1 MNSWCQQLF
10 GCCLGFGSTDRRN
23 EADWGSTPSVI
34 SSAPSTHRSAES
46 VEAPF
51 DPFGRFDHRHL
62 GYLDCHR
69 VERQLCHLYPDVQR
83 DPELLRLVHRPRAT
97 LVRPTDL
104 IQALTAWGYS
114 VTAIPGPA
122 RQRALHKCSHKEID
136 VVPSLV
142 PDEYR
147 CIACVDRKAAA
158 DGRYN
163 EAHLKFAPLGVRAC
177 TDSSDAAGPSQKC
190 PAPE

>member
-1 MNSWCQQLF
+1 MSSWFRRPF
-10 GCCLGFGSTDRRN
+10 GCCSGFGRTDRRN

-46 VEAPF
+46 IEVPF
-51 DPFGRFDHRHL
+51 DPFGLDDHHHL

-69 VERQLCHLYPDVQR
+69 VERQLCHLYPSIQR

-97 LVRPTDL
+97 LVRPADL

-114 VTAIPGPA
+114 VTAVPGPA

-136 VVPSLV
+136 VIPSLV
-142 PDEYR
+142 PDEYL
-147 CIACVDRKAAA
+147 CIACVDQKAAA
-158 DGRYN
+158 DGRYR
-163 EAHLKFAPLGVRAC
+163 EAHLKFAPLGVRASI
-177 TDSSDAAGPSQKC
+177 DSSDAAGPR
-190 PAPE
+190 

>member
-1 MNSWCQQLF
+1 MPSWFRQLF
-10 GCCLGFGSTDRRN
+10 SCCSGFGRTDRRN

-46 VEAPF
+46 VEVPF
-51 DPFGRFDHRHL
+51 DPFGLDDHRHL

-69 VERQLCHLYPDVQR
+69 IERQLCHLYPDVQR

-97 LVRPTDL
+97 LVRPADL

-114 VTAIPGPA
+114 VTAVPGPA

-136 VVPSLV
+136 VIPSLV
-142 PDEYR
+142 PDEYL
-147 CIACVDRKAAA
+147 CIACVDQKAAA
-158 DGRYN
+158 DGRYS

-177 TDSSDAAGPSQKC
+177 IDSSDAAGPR
-190 PAPE
+190 